1 MLSCSLAKHFTH
13 SLQKDQTSVSSC
25 WIQLPIWKTEGQ
37 ENMLD
42 YAENMCACVL
52 SHFSLVQFFETL
64 WTVAHQAPLSMGF
77 SRQEDWSGLPCL
89 LPGDLPNPG
98 IKPTSLMSPGLVG
111 RFFTTC
117 ATWEAY
123 TESIRLAKSR
133 LWQTL
138 GGFFNI

>member
-13 SLQKDQTSVSSC
+13 SSQKDQTSVSSC
-25 WIQLPIWKTEGQ
+25 WIQLPIWKTEEQ
-37 ENMLD
+37 
-42 YAENMCACVL
+42 ENMCACLL
-52 SHFSLVQFFETL
+52 SHFSLVQFETL

-111 RFFTTC
+111 SFLTTC

-138 GGFFNI
+138 GEFFNR

>member
-13 SLQKDQTSVSSC
+13 SSQKDQTSVSSC
-25 WIQLPIWKTEGQ
+25 WIQLPIWKTEEQ

-77 SRQEDWSGLPCL
+77 SGQEDWSGLPCPPPRD
-89 LPGDLPNPG
+89 LPGPCLLHCRRILYCLSLQGSCSPVLPQ
-98 IKPTSLMSPGLVG
+98 
-111 RFFTTC
+111 
-117 ATWEAY
+117 
-123 TESIRLAKSR
+123 IRPSSHMAPE
-133 LWQTL
+133 W
-138 GGFFNI
+138 

>member
-13 SLQKDQTSVSSC
+13 SSQKDQTSVSSC
-25 WIQLPIWKTEGQ
+25 WIQLPIWKTEEQ

-77 SRQEDWSGLPCL
+77 SGKEYWSELPCTP
-89 LPGDLPNPG
+89 PGNHPNPD
-98 IKPTSLMSPGLVG
+98 IQPESLTPALACEFFSTS
-111 RFFTTC
+111 
-117 ATWEAY
+117 ATWEAQDY
-123 TESIRLAKSR
+123 ICKDP
-133 LWQTL
+133 
-138 GGFFNI
+138 ICK